1 MLGGLNKYGVRSEE
15 TGENKGRDMPG
26 HAAMGGS
33 TALKGC
39 RCGRASPRAA
49 SAHEAGFRP
58 VATAPERT
66 QNTQNHPGLFP
77 GLCVA
82 ILGFLP
88 SFERFL
94 FMAVSTA
101 APKTIDNSI
110 GLQVEMRSTP

>member
-1 MLGGLNKYGVRSEE
+1 QRQYVLMLHSILVCC
-15 TGENKGRDMPG
+15 GEVY
-26 HAAMGGS
+26 
-33 TALKGC
+33 LGC
-39 RCGRASPRAA
+39 ASGFHHIRRCD
-49 SAHEAGFRP
+49 AHHYRCSW
-58 VATAPERT
+58 
-66 QNTQNHPGLFP
+66 NHPGLFP